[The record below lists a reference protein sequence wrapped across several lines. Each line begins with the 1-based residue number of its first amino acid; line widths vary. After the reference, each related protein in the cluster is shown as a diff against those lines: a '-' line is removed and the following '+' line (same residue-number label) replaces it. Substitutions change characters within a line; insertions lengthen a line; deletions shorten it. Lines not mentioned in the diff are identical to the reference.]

1 MPANVDAAQ
10 TLPAKAL
17 RVKSADARGAL
28 SYSPRAFVR
37 LRVIVVYP
45 RAKSMSEPIRLTQY
59 SHGAGCGCKISPK
72 VLDVILAGSGAQ
84 NLDPKL
90 WVGNA
95 SRDDAAVYALD
106 DERGVVSTTDF
117 FMPIVDD
124 PYDFGRIAATNAI
137 SDIYAMGGDPLM
149 AIAILGWPVNV
160 LPPEVAR
167 EVIRGGRAVC
177 DAAGIPLAGGH
188 SIDAPEPIFGLAVTG
203 VVEKR
208 HMKRNDS
215 ATVGCRL
222 YLSKPLGIGILTTAE
237 KKAKLRPE
245 DVGLA
250 CEWMCTLNKPGSR
263 FGKLAGVTAMTDVT
277 GFGLLGHL
285 VEMADGAH
293 LTAQLNYAAVPRLPG
308 VDYYQAEGCV
318 PGGTLRNF
326 DSYGEKIAP
335 ITDAQRDLLCDPQTS
350 GGLLVAVTPE
360 GEAEFLAV
368 AAELGLTL
376 APIGQLVAR
385 QTYAVEVS

>member
-1 MPANVDAAQ
+1 
-10 TLPAKAL
+10 
-17 RVKSADARGAL
+17 
-28 SYSPRAFVR
+28 
-37 LRVIVVYP
+37 
-45 RAKSMSEPIRLTQY
+45 MSEPIRLTQY

-149 AIAILGWPVNV
+149 AIAILGWPVNL

-177 DAAGIPLAGGH
+177 DEAGIPLAGGH

-203 VVEKR
+203 VVSKR
-208 HMKRNDS
+208 HMKRNDT
-215 ATVGCRL
+215 ATLGCRL

-237 KKAKLRPE
+237 KKAKLRAE
-245 DVGLA
+245 DFGLA
-250 CEWMCTLNKPGSR
+250 RDWMCTLNKPGSR

-285 VEMADGAH
+285 VEMADGAN
-293 LTAQLNYAAVPRLPG
+293 LTAQLDYAAVPRLPG
-308 VDYYQAEGCV
+308 VDYYLGEGCV
-318 PGGTLRNF
+318 PGGTLRNYE
-326 DSYGEKIAP
+326 SYGEKIAP
-335 ITDAQRDLLCDPQTS
+335 ISEAQRNLLCDPQTS
-350 GGLLVAVTPE
+350 GGLLVAVNAE

-368 AAELGLTL
+368 AAELGLHL

-385 QTYAVEVS
+385 QTYAVEVL